1 MAEIND
7 ALTDLSPVSESIV
20 NQTDS
25 ILEDEK
31 KDENELTL
39 DSFNL
44 DLEDTPEQTERTP
57 VDSPPVKEPVKVLDT
72 DIETNQNELKLTD
85 FNLTTKEEKSE
96 DEINKEI
103 LDVQQ
108 SLILKDIETEYD
120 DIRYHPAFDQASDL
134 DALFQQEF
142 FDWYLN
148 QSMQLDKGELQPL
161 QSPLME
167 LSLAQSTRNLA
178 QGLIDFSAFV
188 SPFYGGDS
196 WWNGFGK
203 GRREGELELPSLNT
217 PGGALDNSVQLVVE
231 YFAPAGAAVK
241 GTKLYSQLLSQSD
254 EIAKFAGKYSRGE
267 DIGAFAVGFGTVD
280 MALVDPSSANLAAM
294 VKDNPKLE
302 GPVSWFLDKL
312 ATDPDNPEWQN
323 RFVRTIEGMGIGFSL
338 EGALW
343 FTKVLTNGVSKGTIA
358 VVKPLD
364 ENLYKYMKTNMPE
377 EITVAQSMWQ
387 TLREYNPKRWLQKF
401 VYETADDALA
411 IRLIQQEVDGGLPS
425 VANLRDKDLLA
436 EFQRIKK
443 IDPSISDD
451 VARAQA
457 QINLGKSGT
466 AGTNAWMEFK
476 LLKNA
481 GRVIDNFFNQ
491 GTSTWRSLDATG
503 KYVQDFGKLDI
514 NGKGFAKSIS
524 DHIKTKTQLDDFS
537 HYLVAQR
544 AIKLHQRGFKGNNI
558 LKNFDI
564 KKLKQIVK
572 NGDSNKAFQGALK
585 DLQSYNSRLMDFAV
599 DSGVISRKAADK
611 MLKANPIYVPFYRVS
626 ETVTPQG
633 VKLSVKQGT
642 VNNPMK
648 NFTGSGG
655 LIQNPY
661 QSLLKNTA
669 IIVEAAL
676 RNRANLTLADY
687 LDKVLVKRKIQAEKQ
702 AKILGLKGKEK
713 RQFINDFKT
722 VWAEPFSAKDAVK
735 IANIDKA
742 SLIEQ
747 LKKAGVKDIDEAMFD
762 TVDGFM
768 KLMYFSKKNIPVGKN
783 QTLFMV
789 MRDGEPKFYKVN
801 DPMLQ
806 TAVDSFGYKSFEQQH
821 FAMSGLNTYKRFVSQ
836 MITKDPSFAFYANP
850 IRDSVGG
857 SITSNTW
864 NKIPIWD
871 TGVGVIRALSATF
884 GNNKTNQDL
893 FLDYIN
899 NGGGFGT
906 IFTQNA
912 EQYGYQLKKYF
923 NEKTNIPMGDV
934 ITNHKGLVGI
944 YNDAIVA
951 FEHGTR
957 LREYE
962 KAIKLGYSPREAAVM
977 AREVSVDF
985 SMKGASSFI
994 NGFNQTVPFFN
1005 PAIQGAYKSFRTW
1018 FGEGRFKETFI
1029 KTNMYVG
1036 TPTATLWYMNHDNPD
1051 YQAYPD
1057 YMKRQAWFIPAG
1069 KRFDNALGREVT
1081 RFVIVPKPF
1090 DLYGLYANATETM
1103 LQSGYDSFVK
1113 NGISL
1118 ENASHLM
1125 TDFVK
1130 SMYHNIGH
1138 AAPPVPLP
1146 PVANLGFALFGNIDT
1161 FTGANIIPGRL
1172 EQVPAEFQFTPWT
1185 SETMNALGDA
1195 TGASPILIE
1204 QIYKNIMPGLGEHF
1218 LNLGDYFVNVMTDDK
1233 YNYSTNKKISLED
1246 LPIFDRAYE
1255 DGVPQISQYELDMFD
1270 KMDDALGDYL
1280 SEVQLGEL
1288 LMADEERIE
1297 NWLSQDENR
1306 ERMVTRSVFYG
1317 YLLETAELNTQIR
1330 LTTQDKG
1337 LNQESKARRILK
1349 IQEKKKK
1356 LAMQYLDSLEQS
1368 KRF

>member
-44 DLEDTPEQTERTP
+44 DLEDTPKQTERTP

-96 DEINKEI
+96 DEINKET

-148 QSMQLDKGELQPL
+148 QSTQLDKGELQPL

-457 QINLGKSGT
+457 EINLGKSGT

-558 LKNFDI
+558 LKSFDI

-585 DLQSYNSRLMDFAV
+585 DLQSYNNRLMQFAV
-599 DSGVISRKAADK
+599 DSGLISQKAANK

-633 VKLSVKQGT
+633 IKLSVKQGT

-702 AKILGLKGKEK
+702 AKILGLKGTDK
-713 RQFINDFKT
+713 RKFINDFKT
-722 VWAEPFSAKDAVK
+722 EWAEPFSAKDAVK

-762 TVDGFM
+762 TVDGFI
-768 KLMYFSKKNIPVGKN
+768 KLMHFSKKNIKTKEG

-821 FAMSGLNTYKRFVSQ
+821 FAISGLNTYKRFVSQ

-994 NGFNQTVPFFN
+994 KGFNQTVPFFN

-1138 AAPPVPLP
+1138 AAPPIPLP

-1204 QIYKNIMPGLGEHF
+1204 QVYKNIMPGLGEHF

>member
-44 DLEDTPEQTERTP
+44 DLEDTPKQTERTP

-96 DEINKEI
+96 DEINKET

-148 QSMQLDKGELQPL
+148 QSTQLDKGELQPL

-558 LKNFDI
+558 LKSFDI

-585 DLQSYNSRLMDFAV
+585 DLQSYNNRLMQFAV
-599 DSGVISRKAADK
+599 DSGLISQKAANK

-633 VKLSVKQGT
+633 IKLSVKQGT

-762 TVDGFM
+762 TVDGFI
-768 KLMYFSKKNIPVGKN
+768 KLMHFSKKNIKTKEG

-821 FAMSGLNTYKRFVSQ
+821 FAMSGLNTYKRFVSG

-864 NKIPIWD
+864 NKIPILD
-871 TGVGVIRALSATF
+871 TSVGIVKAISATF
-884 GNNKTNQDL
+884 GKDKANQQL

-923 NEKTNIPMGDV
+923 NEKTNIPMSD
-934 ITNHKGLVGI
+934 ILTNHKGLVGI
-944 YNDAIVA
+944 YNDAITS
-951 FEHGTR
+951 FEHATR

-994 NGFNQTVPFFN
+994 KGFNQTVPFFN

-1036 TPTATLWYMNHDNPD
+1036 TPTASLWYFNHDNPD

-1081 RFVIVPKPF
+1081 RFFIVPKPF
-1090 DLYGLYANATETM
+1090 DLYGMYANTVEAS
-1103 LQSGYDSFVK
+1103 LQAGYDTLVK
-1113 NGISL
+1113 AGTSNEG
-1118 ENASHLM
+1118 ASHIM

-1195 TGASPILIE
+1195 TNTSPILIE
-1204 QIYKNIMPGLGEHF
+1204 QIYKNVMPGLGEHF
-1218 LNLGDYFVNVMTDDK
+1218 LNLGDLFTNVLTDDK

-1246 LPIFDRAYE
+1246 IPPFDRAYE
-1255 DGVPQISQYELDMFD
+1255 DGIPQISQYELDMFD

-1297 NWLSQDENR
+1297 NWLSQDENK
-1306 ERMVTRSVFYG
+1306 ERMITRSVFYG

>member
-1 MAEIND
+1 MNEVNN

-44 DLEDTPEQTERTP
+44 DLEDTPKQTERTP

-85 FNLTTKEEKSE
+85 FNLATKEEKSE
-96 DEINKEI
+96 DEINKET

-148 QSMQLDKGELQPL
+148 QSTQLDKGELQPL

-443 IDPSISDD
+443 ADPSISDD

-585 DLQSYNSRLMDFAV
+585 DLQSYNNRLMQFAV
-599 DSGVISRKAADK
+599 DSGLISQKAANK

-633 VKLSVKQGT
+633 IKLSVKQGT

-735 IANIDKA
+735 IANIDKI

-762 TVDGFM
+762 TVDGFI
-768 KLMYFSKKNIPVGKN
+768 KLMHFSKKNIKTKEG

-1204 QIYKNIMPGLGEHF
+1204 QVYKNIMPGLGEHF

-1306 ERMVTRSVFYG
+1306 ERMITRSVFYG

>member
-1 MAEIND
+1 MNEVNN

-96 DEINKEI
+96 DEINKET

-167 LSLAQSTRNLA
+167 LSLVQSTRNLA

-231 YFAPAGAAVK
+231 YFAPAGMAVK

-443 IDPSISDD
+443 ADPSISDD

-585 DLQSYNSRLMDFAV
+585 DLQSYNNRLMQFAV
-599 DSGVISRKAADK
+599 DSGLISQKAANK

-633 VKLSVKQGT
+633 IKLSVKQGT

-735 IANIDKA
+735 IANIDKI

-762 TVDGFM
+762 TVDGFI
-768 KLMYFSKKNIPVGKN
+768 KLMHFSKKNIKTKEG

-1204 QIYKNIMPGLGEHF
+1204 QVYKNIMPGLGEHF

>member
-1 MAEIND
+1 MNEVNN

-44 DLEDTPEQTERTP
+44 DLEDTPEQTERIP

-148 QSMQLDKGELQPL
+148 QSTQLDKGELQPL

-231 YFAPAGAAVK
+231 YFAPAGMAVK

-280 MALVDPSSANLAAM
+280 MTLVDPSSANLAAM

-425 VANLRDKDLLA
+425 VVNLRDKDLLA

-443 IDPSISDD
+443 TDPSISDD

-457 QINLGKSGT
+457 EINLGKSGT

-558 LKNFDI
+558 LKSFDI

-585 DLQSYNSRLMDFAV
+585 DLQSYNNRLMQFAV
-599 DSGVISRKAADK
+599 DSGLISQKAANK

-633 VKLSVKQGT
+633 IKLSVKQGT

-762 TVDGFM
+762 TVDGFI
-768 KLMYFSKKNIPVGKN
+768 KLMHFSKKNIKTKEG

-821 FAMSGLNTYKRFVSQ
+821 FAMSGLNTYKRFVSG

-857 SITSNTW
+857 SITSN
-864 NKIPIWD
+864 KI
-871 TGVGVIRALSATF
+871 GRAH
-884 GNNKTNQDL
+884 
-893 FLDYIN
+893 
-899 NGGGFGT
+899 
-906 IFTQNA
+906 
-912 EQYGYQLKKYF
+912 
-923 NEKTNIPMGDV
+923 V
-934 ITNHKGLVGI
+934 
-944 YNDAIVA
+944 
-951 FEHGTR
+951 
-957 LREYE
+957 
-962 KAIKLGYSPREAAVM
+962 
-977 AREVSVDF
+977 
-985 SMKGASSFI
+985 
-994 NGFNQTVPFFN
+994 
-1005 PAIQGAYKSFRTW
+1005 
-1018 FGEGRFKETFI
+1018 
-1029 KTNMYVG
+1029 
-1036 TPTATLWYMNHDNPD
+1036 
-1051 YQAYPD
+1051 
-1057 YMKRQAWFIPAG
+1057 
-1069 KRFDNALGREVT
+1069 
-1081 RFVIVPKPF
+1081 
-1090 DLYGLYANATETM
+1090 
-1103 LQSGYDSFVK
+1103 
-1113 NGISL
+1113 
-1118 ENASHLM
+1118 
-1125 TDFVK
+1125 
-1130 SMYHNIGH
+1130 
-1138 AAPPVPLP
+1138 
-1146 PVANLGFALFGNIDT
+1146 
-1161 FTGANIIPGRL
+1161 
-1172 EQVPAEFQFTPWT
+1172 
-1185 SETMNALGDA
+1185 
-1195 TGASPILIE
+1195 
-1204 QIYKNIMPGLGEHF
+1204 
-1218 LNLGDYFVNVMTDDK
+1218 
-1233 YNYSTNKKISLED
+1233 
-1246 LPIFDRAYE
+1246 
-1255 DGVPQISQYELDMFD
+1255 
-1270 KMDDALGDYL
+1270 
-1280 SEVQLGEL
+1280 
-1288 LMADEERIE
+1288 
-1297 NWLSQDENR
+1297 
-1306 ERMVTRSVFYG
+1306 
-1317 YLLETAELNTQIR
+1317 
-1330 LTTQDKG
+1330 
-1337 LNQESKARRILK
+1337 
-1349 IQEKKKK
+1349 
-1356 LAMQYLDSLEQS
+1356 
-1368 KRF
+1368 